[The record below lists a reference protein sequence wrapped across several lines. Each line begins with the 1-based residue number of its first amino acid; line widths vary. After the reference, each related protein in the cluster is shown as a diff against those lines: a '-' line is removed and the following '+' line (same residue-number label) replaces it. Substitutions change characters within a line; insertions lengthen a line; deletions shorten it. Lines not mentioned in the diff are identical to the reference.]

1 MELEEILSSGYK
13 VSCQEDLSKLYL
25 MVNKVFHVQFCLHG
39 VPQGSVLG
47 PLLFLCYIN
56 DLPGYVQS
64 SIRLYAD
71 DVVIHHKIHSKADQD
86 ILQQDLYMLTQWAST
101 WQMLYLIHKR
111 VCT

>member
-1 MELEEILSSGYK
+1 MELEEILSSGHK

-25 MVNKVFHVQFCLHG
+25 MVAKQSDSCTVLFG
-39 VPQGSVLG
+39 VPQSSVLG

-71 DVVIHHKIHSKADQD
+71 DALIYHKIYSK
-86 ILQQDLYMLTQWAST
+86 IFYNR
-101 WQMLYLIHKR
+101 I
-111 VCT
+111 CIF